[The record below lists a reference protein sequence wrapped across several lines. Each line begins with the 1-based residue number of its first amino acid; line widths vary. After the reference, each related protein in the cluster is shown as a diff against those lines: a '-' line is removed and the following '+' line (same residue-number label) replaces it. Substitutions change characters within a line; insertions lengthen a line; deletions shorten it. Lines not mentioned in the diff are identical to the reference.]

1 MYIYLNIIIKHHKK
15 FIFIISSFFSI
26 LYSLTKSSSLD
37 FVVGLSGLEPP
48 TSRLS
53 GVRSNLLSYRP
64 AWVSSSGP
72 SSLLVLFFVLFFFQ
86 CSVYLFCTLE
96 NEQRAFLVSTFSS
109 KFLENASFVIVLLWL
124 LSNLQH
130 LLAYSGFHSVKTHFL
145 RLLCKLHEN
154 VSSIHQVHQNSV
166 LSTP

>member
-1 MYIYLNIIIKHHKK
+1 MVPRTSVHKPELK
-15 FIFIISSFFSI
+15 FLRCVKLFE
-26 LYSLTKSSSLD
+26 L
-37 FVVGLSGLEPP
+37 VGLSGLEPP